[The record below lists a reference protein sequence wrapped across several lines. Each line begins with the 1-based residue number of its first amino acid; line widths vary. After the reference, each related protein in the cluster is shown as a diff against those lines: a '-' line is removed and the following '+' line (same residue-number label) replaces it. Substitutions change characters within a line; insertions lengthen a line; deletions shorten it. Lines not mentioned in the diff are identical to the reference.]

1 MNLDSADDFGKMIV
15 IEVGEKIF
23 CQVQPSGSVQ
33 RGSCKRGVAVFRRR
47 KPPENQKP
55 PESNRGVDFELK
67 NASNTSVYAAFRG
80 FEWVLT
86 GGFQLTPLC

>member
-33 RGSCKRGVAVFRRR
+33 RGSCKRGVSGF
-47 KPPENQKP
+47 
-55 PESNRGVDFELK
+55 S
-67 NASNTSVYAAFRG
+67 AA
-80 FEWVLT
+80 
-86 GGFQLTPLC
+86 